1 MAFLSHMSIEEA
13 IEKGLEIFFNKHEKL
28 PEFKGYLE

>member
-13 IEKGLEIFFNKHEKL
+13 IEKGLENFVNKHEEL
-28 PEFKGYLE
+28 PEFQGIS

>member
-1 MAFLSHMSIEEA
+1 MSIEEA
-13 IEKGLEIFFNKHEKL
+13 IEKGLVKFVNKNEEL